1 MEQPA
6 GLLTRM
12 AIAWDA
18 YERAARAVAEFN
30 AQSTENKAAW
40 MKANPEMA
48 AEWVRRSGIKEQMAA
63 WREKQRQKRAAISG

>member
-48 AEWVRRSGIKEQMAA
+48 AEWVRRSGVKERLAEFRRRQA
-63 WREKQRQKRAAISG
+63 EKKAAISG